1 MMKFDNRGL
10 EDSFF
15 VVKNRS
21 NQLKVMKWSE
31 LYCVVLQFNHKTSFH
46 ILLNSSCQLKLF
58 YFVTH
63 KLKNTSS
70 HQSNKKSVV
79 LVDTLILGR
88 FYPQE
93 QTELLYHH
101 TKTMVTKIT
110 DYHSGLM
117 WTTLPT
123 LQG

>member
-1 MMKFDNRGL
+1 MRKETDHLKVTKWNELYR
-10 EDSFF
+10 
-15 VVKNRS
+15 VVLRS
-21 NQLKVMKWSE
+21 NH
-31 LYCVVLQFNHKTSFH
+31 NASFH
-46 ILLNSSCQLKLF
+46 ILLNSSCHLQLF
-58 YFVTH
+58 YIVTH

-70 HQSNKKSVV
+70 HQANKKSVV
-79 LVDTLILGR
+79 LVDTLALGR

-110 DYHSGLM
+110 DYHSRLM